1 MDPRVRHWD
10 VNETKIV
17 VRCWNS
23 RIFGHTCSDDL
34 VKAFND
40 GFNELNSTKLIQISM
55 DGPISN
61 LRFLSEIKKL
71 KINNELASVIN
82 IGSCNLHV
90 IHGTLKPALF
100 WLEFAQNLH
109 RILKESLV
117 TLLGDICSRAN
128 EYFSSTGPLEYPL
141 QFCGTR

>member
-23 RIFGHTCSDDL
+23 RIFVHTRSDDL

-71 KINNELASVIN
+71 KINDELASLIN

-90 IHGTLKPALF
+90 IHGTLKLALKV
-100 WLEFAQNLH
+100 LVGIRTESAQNFERVISH
-109 RILKESLV
+109 A
-117 TLLGDICSRAN
+117 LG
-128 EYFSSTGPLEYPL
+128 
-141 QFCGTR
+141 